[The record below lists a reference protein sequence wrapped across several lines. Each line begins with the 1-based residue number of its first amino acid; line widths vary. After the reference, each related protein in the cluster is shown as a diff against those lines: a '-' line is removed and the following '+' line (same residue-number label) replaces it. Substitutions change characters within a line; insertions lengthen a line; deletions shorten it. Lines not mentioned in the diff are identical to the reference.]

1 MPMTSSQRL
10 SPVTF
15 ENRDGLQLVGV
26 MHEPATGASGGVA
39 VVLLSPG
46 IKSRTAPHRLY
57 NKMASALTAQGF
69 RVLRFDFHGLGDS
82 EGAIDDPLLRDV
94 YNSIQRGRFVDD
106 ALAALDWMQAT
117 FGTTRF
123 VVGGLCGGA
132 LTGLLAA
139 ERDARIV
146 GLVSLGLPVM
156 LDASA
161 ADPMRY
167 MTSGQLRS
175 IRSRY
180 VAKVRDREAWSR
192 LLTFRSDYRLLFKA
206 LFKST
211 RVTQRSDAPVA
222 PGSAATQT
230 PANLNARVPPAFRA
244 AVSRGCPML
253 LAFSEVDRLYWEF
266 TEKFYEPN
274 RSLFDRHARL
284 VEVHVLKSAN
294 HVLTFPE
301 WQADMMG
308 AMRRWME
315 RHFASVVVPAAAS

>member
-1 MPMTSSQRL
+1 VSPTSSQRL

-26 MHEPATGASGGVA
+26 MHEPATGASDGVA

-106 ALAALDWMQAT
+106 ALAALDWMQET
-117 FGTTRF
+117 LGTTRF
-123 VVGGLCGGA
+123 IVGGLCGGA

-139 ERDARIV
+139 ERDARVV
-146 GLVSLGLPVM
+146 GLLSLGLPVM

-161 ADPMRY
+161 ADPMQY

-180 VAKVRDREAWSR
+180 VAKVRDRESWSR
-192 LLTFRSDYRLLFKA
+192 LLTFRSDYRLLFRA
-206 LFKST
+206 LFKSN
-211 RVTQRSDAPVA
+211 RGSHAP
-222 PGSAATQT
+222 AAQSSVGTQT
-230 PANLNARVPPAFRA
+230 PTNLNTRVPPAFLA

-266 TEKFYEPN
+266 MEKLHEPN
-274 RSLFDRHARL
+274 RELFDRHARL
-284 VEVHVLKSAN
+284 VEVHVVKSAN
-294 HVLTFPE
+294 HVLTFSE
-301 WQADMMG
+301 WQADMMT
-308 AMRRWME
+308 AMQRWME
-315 RHFASVVVPAAAS
+315 RHFGSKVVPAAAS